1 MDARELCPKDDIPK
15 IKLIINKLLIFKLN
29 TLQLH
34 PSCQLEMIK
43 NMDDNKSYL
52 GIKFHLLSI

>member
-29 TLQLH
+29 TLQLLT
-34 PSCQLEMIK
+34 SSQLEMIK